1 MNSRCPNPETFLPGQ
16 YAVFLDRDGTL
27 IEDCG
32 YLREPREVIFFE
44 ETVDSLRRLQAHARL
59 FIVTNQS
66 GVGKGLI
73 TAAEAERVNAFVMD
87 YLQKHGIVITE
98 LYCCPHRR
106 DDGCDCI
113 KPKSYF
119 LQEAARKYGVDL
131 KQSFVIGDHPYDISF
146 ACNAGATGIYVLSGH
161 GLKHRSEM
169 EPGGI
174 IVPGIRE
181 AADWVLASQALRE
194 QEMRHPVLLREAAA
208 LLRQGGVVA
217 FPTETVY
224 GLGALVFNEKAVA
237 RIFEVKQRPSFDP
250 LIVHVADVEQLDL
263 LATRVPLEASV
274 LINGFWPGP
283 LTLILPKVSAVP
295 DLVTSGLPTV
305 AVRMP
310 RHPLA
315 LELIRQAGM
324 PIAAPSA
331 NLFGHTSPTTAHHVK
346 GALGQQIDLVLDGG
360 ACSVGIESTIISFC
374 DGPPLLLRPGGVP
387 VEEIEALIGPVARP
401 PLSSQQKVS
410 APGMLSRH
418 YAPRTQFQVV
428 SGPASAC
435 AHAGERT
442 GLLTLKKTA
451 RAADFAAAE
460 FLSEQGNL
468 REAAANLFGAM
479 RRLDEQGLERIVAE
493 TVPDVGLGRAINDR
507 LIRAAGSKPF
517 ERKAH
522 GGA

>member
-1 MNSRCPNPETFLPGQ
+1 MAARLVV
-16 YAVFLDRDGTL
+16 YAGAGIRRQVVPPLQGLASSLVGSERLQTGRVLAAWQAIPKRPDRRIALDEPAALQRRQHGAQRLGIDPDRLDSFAGHRPSSHRV
-27 IEDCG
+27 E
-32 YLREPREVIFFE
+32 YLQRVGRLDLADA
-44 ETVDSLRRLQAHARL
+44 TVDVVALL
-59 FIVTNQS
+59 
-66 GVGKGLI
+66 
-73 TAAEAERVNAFVMD
+73 
-87 YLQKHGIVITE
+87 
-98 LYCCPHRR
+98 
-106 DDGCDCI
+106 DD
-113 KPKSYF
+113 
-119 LQEAARKYGVDL
+119 
-131 KQSFVIGDHPYDISF
+131 
-146 ACNAGATGIYVLSGH
+146 AGATGIYVLSGH

-274 LINGFWPGP
+274 LINRFWPGP

>member
-1 MNSRCPNPETFLPGQ
+1 MTSVSPLSEAPLSGQ
-16 YAVFLDRDGTL
+16 CAVFLDRDGTL

-32 YLREPREVIFFE
+32 YLRDPNEVIFFE
-44 ETVDSLRRLQAHARL
+44 ETVESLRRLQAHARL

-73 TAAEAERVNAFVMD
+73 TSEEAERVNAFVID
-87 YLQKHGIVITE
+87 SLKKEGIAITE

-106 DDGCDCI
+106 DEGCDCI
-113 KPKSYF
+113 KPKPYF
-119 LQEAARKYGVDL
+119 LKEAARKYGVDL
-131 KQSFVIGDHPYDISF
+131 KRSFVIGDHPYDIAF

-161 GLKHRSEM
+161 GQKHRSEL

-174 IVPGIRE
+174 TVPGIRE
-181 AADWVLASQALRE
+181 AADWVLASQAMSE
-194 QEMRHPVLLREAAA
+194 QEMRCPGLLGEAAT
-208 LLRQGGVVA
+208 LLKQGGVVA

-224 GLGALVFNEKAVA
+224 GLGALVFNEKAIA
-237 RIFEVKQRPSFDP
+237 RIFEVKQRPRFDP
-250 LIVHVADVEQLDL
+250 LIVHVADVAQLGL
-263 LATRVPLEASV
+263 LATRVPPEAAV
-274 LINGFWPGP
+274 LIAHFWPGP

-331 NLFGHTSPTTAHHVK
+331 NLFGHTSPTTAHHVRE
-346 GALGQQIDLVLDGG
+346 GLGQQIDLVLDGG
-360 ACSVGIESTIISFC
+360 ACSVGIESTILSFC
-374 DGPPLLLRPGGVP
+374 DGDPVLLRPGGIP
-387 VEEIEALIGPVARP
+387 VEEIEALIGPVAKTP
-401 PLSSQQKVS
+401 SPNQQKVS

-418 YAPRTQFQVV
+418 YAPRTRFQVV
-428 SGPASAC
+428 CGPATAC
-435 AHAGERT
+435 LHAGERT
-442 GLLTLKKTA
+442 GLLTLKKTS
-451 RAADFAAAE
+451 RAENFAATE

-507 LIRAAGSKPF
+507 LFRAAGSEQLKVD
-517 ERKAH
+517 
-522 GGA
+522 